1 MTEQQLAEA
10 AERLHEA
17 VRTGRPCA
25 PVRDLFA
32 PGDVD
37 GAYAVQRLN
46 VARAQ
51 AAGARRVGRKI
62 GLTSVA
68 VQRQLGVDQPDFGTL
83 FDSMAV
89 GQDEPIAATRLLQP
103 KIEAEVAFVL
113 AVDLPDRPVTALD
126 VLRATEFVLPALE
139 VVDSRVAGWD
149 ITIVDTVADNASS
162 GLFVLGARPV
172 SLGAIDLPAAPM
184 RLDRDGVEV
193 SAGAGAACLGDPV
206 NAVVWLA
213 NTAQRL
219 GDPLRGGEL
228 VLSGAL
234 GPMVPVTPGARYA
247 ATIGGLGTVR
257 ATFGEEGQ

>member
-1 MTEQQLAEA
+1 MTEQQLTEA

-68 VQRQLGVDQPDFGTL
+68 VQRQLGVDQPDVGTL

-139 VVDSRVAGWD
+139 VVDSRVAAWD

-162 GLFVLGARPV
+162 GLFVLGTRPV
-172 SLGAIDLPAAPM
+172 SPGAIDLPAAPM